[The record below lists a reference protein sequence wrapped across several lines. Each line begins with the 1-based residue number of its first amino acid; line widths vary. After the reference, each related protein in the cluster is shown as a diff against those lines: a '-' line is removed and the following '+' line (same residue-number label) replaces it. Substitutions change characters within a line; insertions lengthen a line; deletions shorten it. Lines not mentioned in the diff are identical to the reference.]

1 MIIGGGIVGV
11 TAALTLA
18 ERNIPVVL
26 LEKGRI
32 AGEQSSRNLGWV
44 RKTSRHT
51 ADVPLALAADRL
63 WAEMPERIGQSVGY
77 QQCGIMFLAQTEEQ
91 MAMHEAWSTS
101 VQPLSLGSQ
110 LLSAKE
116 IDQRVPNGQGQWA
129 GGIYTP
135 SDGRAEPS
143 IAVSAMAKD
152 AIAKRRYFGSKLRC
166 TDAIH
171 VWRKSQWRRNRERGN
186 TL

>member
-1 MIIGGGIVGV
+1 MTKTLDPVNTTSDLPDSSTVVVIGGGIVGV
-11 TAALTLA
+11 TAALVLA

-26 LEKGRI
+26 LEKGNI
-32 AGEQSSRNLGWV
+32 AGEQSSRNLGWI
-44 RKTSRHT
+44 RKTSRDAT
-51 ADVPLALAADRL
+51 DVPLAVAADRL

-77 QQCGIMFLAQTEEQ
+77 KQSGIMFLAGSEEQ
-91 MAMHEAWSTS
+91 MAMHEAWSNS
-101 VQPLSLGSQ
+101 VQSLSLGSQ

-143 IAVSAMAKD
+143 IAVSAMAKAAD
-152 AIAKRRYFGSKLRC
+152 RKR
-166 TDAIH
+166 H
-171 VWRKSQWRRNRERGN
+171 V
-186 TL
+186 